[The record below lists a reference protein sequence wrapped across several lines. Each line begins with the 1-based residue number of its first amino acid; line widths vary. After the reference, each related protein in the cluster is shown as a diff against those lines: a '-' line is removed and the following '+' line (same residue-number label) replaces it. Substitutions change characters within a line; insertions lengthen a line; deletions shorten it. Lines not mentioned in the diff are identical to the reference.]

1 MVAAVP
7 LTVVDHP
14 LVADRVAHLRAAT
27 TASAEFR
34 RLTAELSTFLA
45 YEATRELAT
54 ETGTVTTP
62 LGLEA
67 PARTL
72 PQRVPL
78 LVPILRAGLGL
89 LDGVLAAVPSAEVGL
104 VGLARDEETH
114 EPMPYCVRLPA
125 DIEGTDAIVLDP
137 MLATGGSMLWTL
149 RLLQARGAGRL
160 TAICLLAAP
169 EGVSRVEA
177 ELPDVHIVTAA
188 LDDALDADAF
198 IVPGLGDAGDR
209 LFGRV

>member
-1 MVAAVP
+1 VP

-14 LVADRVAHLRAAT
+14 LVTDRVARLRAES

-34 RLTAELSTFLA
+34 RLTVELSTFLA
-45 YEATRELAT
+45 YEATRSLAT
-54 ETGTVTTP
+54 VPGTVTTP

-67 PARTL
+67 PTRTL
-72 PQRVPL
+72 PRRSPL

-114 EPMPYCVRLPA
+114 EPVPYCIRLPA
-125 DIEGTDAIVLDP
+125 ETRGVDAIVLDP
-137 MLATGGSMLWTL
+137 MLATGGSMAWTL
-149 RLLQARGAGRL
+149 RLLRERGVEGL
-160 TAICLLAAP
+160 TVISLIAAP
-169 EGVSRVEA
+169 EGVARVEA
-177 ELPDVHIVTAA
+177 DVPDVKVVTAA
-188 LDDALDADAF
+188 LDDGLDEHAF